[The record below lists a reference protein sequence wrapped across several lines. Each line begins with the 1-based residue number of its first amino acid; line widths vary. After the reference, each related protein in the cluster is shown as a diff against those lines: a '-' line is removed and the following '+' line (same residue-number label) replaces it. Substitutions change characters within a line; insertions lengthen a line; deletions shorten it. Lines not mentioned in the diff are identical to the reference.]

1 MFSFRNKEETRK
13 GTSLLTAFAVTL
25 SVILIAPFIE
35 NSYSVQH
42 EQMMMQN
49 RTHQI
54 LQNQTDGM
62 QQPQQ
67 QPQQQQHEQM
77 MMQNRTHQILQNQTD
92 GMQQQHEQMM
102 MQNRTHQMS

>member
-62 QQPQQ
+62 QQ
-67 QPQQQQHEQM
+67 
-77 MMQNRTHQILQNQTD
+77 
-92 GMQQQHEQMM
+92 QHEQMM

>member
-13 GTSLLTAFAVTL
+13 GTSLLTVFAVTL
-25 SVILIAPFIE
+25 SVVLIAPLIE

-49 RTHQI
+49 RTHQ
-54 LQNQTDGM
+54 M
-62 QQPQQ
+62 
-67 QPQQQQHEQM
+67 
-77 MMQNRTHQILQNQTD
+77 LQNQTD

-102 MQNRTHQMS
+102 MQNRTHQMP